1 MAPERN
7 KQGSMLS
14 ETIGDIL
21 RLFYR
26 LFGPLGHL
34 LLPMMKLFRCVRS
47 YEVEP
52 VVMSMRLGYVSQVQ
66 EVNFQKADGKLEGS
80 GSQVWVDFRPSNHEV
95 VNART

>member
-52 VVMSMRLGYVSQVQ
+52 
-66 EVNFQKADGKLEGS
+66 
-80 GSQVWVDFRPSNHEV
+80 
-95 VNART
+95 